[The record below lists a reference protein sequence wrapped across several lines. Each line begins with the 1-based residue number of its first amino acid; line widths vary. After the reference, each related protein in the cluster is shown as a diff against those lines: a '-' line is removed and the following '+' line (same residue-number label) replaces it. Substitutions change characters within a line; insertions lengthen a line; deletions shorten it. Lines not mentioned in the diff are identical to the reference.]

1 MLIDTLRYEL
11 PPEGNTLLGY
21 IVRRMHKT
29 ERLLSVPELLAQG
42 KSSNAL
48 EQIALYTVA
57 ASASYGRAYYQP
69 TFDVT
74 GAIVRDP
81 DPATGAI
88 VSAQLESRSPHY
100 HITYEVDLLN
110 GDRFQGSETITG
122 TTIGLR
128 GLGMPA
134 PSKFNYVSGDYQ
146 ATLTG
151 TITSEL
157 VLSLF
162 GHTRI
167 RAYGFINFKDNAG
180 NRGKLELNRVGDIT
194 MQINDL
200 QPGTHTLP
208 TTLWLGKNPHALL
221 SM

>member
-1 MLIDTLRYEL
+1 MLIDTARYEL

-29 ERLLSVPELLAQG
+29 EHLVSIQELLEQG
-42 KSSNAL
+42 KSSTAL

-69 TFDVT
+69 TFDAT
-74 GAIVRDP
+74 GATVREP

-88 VSAQLESRSPHY
+88 VTAQLESRSPHY
-100 HITYEVDLLN
+100 HITYEVDLQN

-134 PSKFNYVSGDYQ
+134 PSKFNYVSGGYQ

-157 VLSLF
+157 ALSLF

-167 RAYGFINFKDNAG
+167 RAYGFLNFEDNDG
-180 NRGKLELNRVGDIT
+180 NSGKLELNRDGNIT
-194 MQINDL
+194 MAINDN
-200 QPGTHTLP
+200 QPTNHTLP
-208 TTLWLGKNPHALL
+208 ATLWIENIPESQLK
-221 SM
+221 S

>member
-1 MLIDTLRYEL
+1 MLIDTVRYEL
-11 PPEGNTLLGY
+11 PPEGITLLGY

-29 ERLLSVPELLAQG
+29 ERLLSVPESLAQG
-42 KSSNAL
+42 KSSEAL
-48 EQIALYTVA
+48 EHIALYTAA

-69 TFDVT
+69 TFDTT
-74 GAIVRDP
+74 GALVREP

-88 VSAQLESRSPHY
+88 VAARLESRSPHY

-122 TTIGLR
+122 TTVGFR

-134 PSKFNYVSGDYQ
+134 PSQFDYASGGYH
-146 ATLTG
+146 AKLTG

-157 VLSLF
+157 ALSLF

-167 RAYGFINFKDNAG
+167 RAYGFLNFEDNTG
-180 NRGKLELNRVGDIT
+180 NSGKLELDRNGDIT
-194 MQINDL
+194 LTINDGE
-200 QPGTHTLP
+200 PTSHTLP
-208 TTLWLGKNPHALL
+208 ATLWLEENTQAKMN
-221 SM
+221 S